1 MSEAT
6 SSREQVVL
14 LAPAAGAATD
24 VGRFRSVNEDGYLAA
39 APAFIVVDGMGGHAL
54 GRAATQKALDAL
66 APLSGTC
73 ITDQGTVVDAVVAAG
88 EAVAAIPSESS
99 HRPGATIAGVVA
111 ADLPEGRTWIVLN
124 IGDARVYLRRSGALR
139 QVTRDHSQVQALI
152 DARLLTPA
160 EARRD
165 PRRNV
170 VTRALGAGISGPA
183 VPDIHLLPIE
193 AGDRLLVC
201 SDKRV
206 VRLMRKMGLE
216 GQAPGPSTSKPHPEH
231 KVYPYLLRGLE
242 ITSVN
247 QVWSTDITYIPLR
260 QGYMY
265 LAAVMD
271 WYSRYVLSWELSNSQ
286 DSKFYIMALE
296 TALRRGICIKC
307 IYCNSEKR
315 CFKYS

>member
-14 LAPAAGAATD
+14 LPPAAGAATD

-201 SDKRV
+201 SD
-206 VRLMRKMGLE
+206 GLSDE
-216 GQAPGPSTSKPHPEH
+216 LDDETLDTILSAGADAQRTAEH
-231 KVYPYLLRGLE
+231 AV
-242 ITSVN
+242 
-247 QVWSTDITYIPLR
+247 
-260 QGYMY
+260 
-265 LAAVMD
+265 AA
-271 WYSRYVLSWELSNSQ
+271 
-286 DSKFYIMALE
+286 ALE
-296 TALRRGICIKC
+296 AGGHDNVTALVVDAPAEPEEAGFEATDTAGAGGEESRTGGRRAPENPENGTGHQ
-307 IYCNSEKR
+307 R
-315 CFKYS
+315 

>member
-170 VTRALGAGISGPA
+170 VTRALGAGI
-183 VPDIHLLPIE
+183 
-193 AGDRLLVC
+193 
-201 SDKRV
+201 
-206 VRLMRKMGLE
+206 
-216 GQAPGPSTSKPHPEH
+216 
-231 KVYPYLLRGLE
+231 
-242 ITSVN
+242 
-247 QVWSTDITYIPLR
+247 
-260 QGYMY
+260 
-265 LAAVMD
+265 
-271 WYSRYVLSWELSNSQ
+271 
-286 DSKFYIMALE
+286 
-296 TALRRGICIKC
+296 
-307 IYCNSEKR
+307 
-315 CFKYS
+315 

>member
-111 ADLPEGRTWIVLN
+111 ADLPEGRTWIVFN

-139 QVTRDHSQVQALI
+139 QVTRD
-152 DARLLTPA
+152 
-160 EARRD
+160 
-165 PRRNV
+165 
-170 VTRALGAGISGPA
+170 
-183 VPDIHLLPIE
+183 
-193 AGDRLLVC
+193 
-201 SDKRV
+201 
-206 VRLMRKMGLE
+206 
-216 GQAPGPSTSKPHPEH
+216 
-231 KVYPYLLRGLE
+231 
-242 ITSVN
+242 
-247 QVWSTDITYIPLR
+247 
-260 QGYMY
+260 
-265 LAAVMD
+265 
-271 WYSRYVLSWELSNSQ
+271 YS
-286 DSKFYIMALE
+286 
-296 TALRRGICIKC
+296 
-307 IYCNSEKR
+307 
-315 CFKYS
+315 